1 MKARDKVL
9 TTSGSFIGIAD
20 MIQEYFYLSSP
31 PEFIK
36 ESFDIKKNSSKEI
49 YKIQN
54 SVKILENFYMKI
66 ESKKGYRRFYFF
78 MRKEVQK

>member
-1 MKARDKVL
+1 MKTKDKIL
-9 TTSGSFIGIAD
+9 ATSGSFVGIAD
-20 MIQEYFYLSSP
+20 IIQEYFYLSKP

-36 ESFDIKKNSSKEI
+36 ESFSTSMKSHREI

-66 ESKKGYRRFYFF
+66 ESKNGYRRFYF
-78 MRKEVQK
+78 MRKEINR

>member
-1 MKARDKVL
+1 MKTKDKVL
-9 TTSGSFIGIAD
+9 ATSVSFVGIAD
-20 MIQEYFYLSSP
+20 MIQEYFYLSKP

-54 SVKILENFYMKI
+54 SVKVLENFYMKI
-66 ESKKGYRRFYFF
+66 ESKIGYRRFYF
-78 MRKEVQK
+78 MRKEIQK

>member
-1 MKARDKVL
+1 MKIKDKL
-9 TTSGSFIGIAD
+9 LASSGSFVGIAD
-20 MIQEYFYLSSP
+20 LIQEYFYLSKP

-66 ESKKGYRRFYFF
+66 ESKKGYRRFYF
-78 MRKEVQK
+78 MRKELTK